1 MMRKFLR
8 FSLVLAVGVFTLQ
21 TASYA
26 GNEDRVG
33 QAGAQ
38 ELLINPWAR
47 SSGWGGAGSASAV
60 GLEAMFWNVA
70 GTAFTRKTELMF
82 NHTRWLQ
89 GSGININAFGMT
101 QKVGEAS
108 VLGLG
113 IMSMDFGDIPITTTE
128 LPEGNIGTFSPQFMN
143 FGLSYAKIFSNRI
156 YGGITVKVISES
168 ISNLNAMGVCFDAGI
183 QYVTSLGDRTKEKNK
198 DNLHFGISL
207 KNVGPPMAFEG
218 DGLSVRG
225 ILGSGANITLEQRS
239 AQFELPSLLNIG
251 VTYHA
256 RFNESNRVS
265 FAGTFT
271 SNSFSKDQF
280 RAGLE
285 YAFKDYIMLRG
296 GYVYEKGVTSS
307 SEATT
312 ALSGPSGGVTLR
324 LPFGS
329 EKLSSIDLD
338 YAYQPTYNFS
348 GVHSIGAR
356 INL

>member
-1 MMRKFLR
+1 MRK
-8 FSLVLAVGVFTLQ
+8 VLKYSFVIIALFAFQV
-21 TASYA
+21 ASFA

-60 GLEAMFWNVA
+60 GLEAMYWNVA
-70 GTAFTRKTELMF
+70 GTAFTRKTEIMF
-82 NHTRWLQ
+82 NHTRWLG
-89 GSGININAFGMT
+89 GSSVNINAFGLT
-101 QKVGEAS
+101 QKVGESS

-113 IMSMDFGDIPITTTE
+113 IVSMDFGDIEITTVE

-183 QYVTSLGDRTKEKNK
+183 QYVTSLGDRSKEKNK

-207 KNVGPPMAFEG
+207 KNVGPPMAYGG
-218 DGLSVRG
+218 DGLSVRA
-225 ILGSGANITLEQRS
+225 ILNSGANLTVEQRS

-256 RFNESNRVS
+256 RFNPDNRLS

-271 SNSFSKDQF
+271 SNSFSKDQI
-280 RAGLE
+280 RGGLE
-285 YAFKDYIMLRG
+285 YAFKDYVMLRG
-296 GYVYEKGVTSS
+296 GFVYENGVTSA
-307 SEATT
+307 SESTT
-312 ALSGPSGGVTLR
+312 ALSGPVAGATLKV
-324 LPFGS
+324 PFGK
-329 EKLSSIDLD
+329 EKKSSIDLD
-338 YAYQPTYNFS
+338 YAYQATYNFG
-348 GVHSIGAR
+348 GVHSLGAR